1 MRGGASAN
9 SHEGGPHARQTN
21 RAPVAPQ
28 ADTLRST
35 AMTAPVP
42 PVDRPDLPSWV
53 LIAAMLL
60 ILLATQYS
68 HMFSIDPV
76 RAVPAVLAMAAL
88 GAAMVVG
95 RRTARPRLA
104 AGATAFLQ
112 MTLFTVLGVVL
123 AYALAAQSGA
133 LWDQRLAAADRA
145 IGFDWPVVLRLL
157 DMAPAVIWV
166 LGLAYHSLTVQMVVV
181 IVCLSALSK
190 FDTLRTAVCAAILSG
205 FVTILISALTPALG
219 NLFDPSHYRHLWPS
233 VAWVEQGLIA
243 GLRDGSHHV
252 LDLTMLMGIVSFP
265 SFHATLAAIFI
276 WAFRA
281 IPRLSVPG
289 SAWAILT
296 IIATPVFG
304 GHYGVDVIMGLILAP
319 PAIIVANRLTRRRPS
334 PHLVGAVV
342 SA

>member
-9 SHEGGPHARQTN
+9 SHDGGPHARQTN

-42 PVDRPDLPSWV
+42 SADRPDLPSWV

-60 ILLATQYS
+60 SLLATQYS

-88 GAAMVVG
+88 GAAIVTG

-145 IGFDWPVVLRLL
+145 IGFNWPVVLRLL
-157 DMAPAVIWV
+157 DMAPAAIWV
-166 LGLAYHSLTVQMVVV
+166 LGLAYHSLTVQMIVV
-181 IVCLSALSK
+181 IVALSGMGK
-190 FDTLRTAVCAAILSG
+190 FDTLRTMVCAAILSG
-205 FVTILISALTPALG
+205 FVTILISGLTPAMG
-219 NLFDPSHYRHLWPS
+219 NLFDPARYVHLWPS
-233 VAWVEQGLIA
+233 IAWLEQGLIS
-243 GLRDGSHHV
+243 GLRDGSLRV

-276 WAFRA
+276 WAFGA
-281 IPRLSVPG
+281 MPRLAGPG
-289 SAWAILT
+289 RAWAILT
-296 IIATPVFG
+296 IVATPVFG
-304 GHYGVDVIMGLILAP
+304 GHYGVDVLMGLLLAP
-319 PAIIVANRLTRRRPS
+319 PAIVAAQRLTQRRQPC
-334 PHLVGAVV
+334 PQPGPGLPA
-342 SA
+342 